1 MIREEAIHILNNL
14 KPTNTKSSFD
24 AYVVG
29 EAITMAIKALEQEF
43 NLDIR
48 LNRVKNELNQDKN
61 ELEPTTK
68 NDSPKYC
75 DRSICLKNEY
85 NNVGCEDCEVTKS
98 QEPTTTNDIE
108 VDYTING
115 LDDFIEFGKKA
126 FGVELAIKKSD
137 NPDTYEKLFETTK
150 NDLGVDAI
158 SRADARSLICKID
171 IKHRMLGMS
180 RKAFKDL
187 YNGMDELPSITP
199 QEPR

>member
-1 MIREEAIHILNNL
+1 MTREEAIHILDNL

-29 EAITMAIKALEQEF
+29 KAITMAIKALEQESSGD
-43 NLDIR
+43 NVVSRDV
-48 LNRVKNELNQDKN
+48 VKEQMIMYGFHAPDMTVTEFVEDLPPVN
-61 ELEPTTK
+61 
-68 NDSPKYC
+68 PK
-75 DRSICLKNEY
+75 
-85 NNVGCEDCEVTKS
+85 
-98 QEPTTTNDIE
+98 EPTTTNNIE